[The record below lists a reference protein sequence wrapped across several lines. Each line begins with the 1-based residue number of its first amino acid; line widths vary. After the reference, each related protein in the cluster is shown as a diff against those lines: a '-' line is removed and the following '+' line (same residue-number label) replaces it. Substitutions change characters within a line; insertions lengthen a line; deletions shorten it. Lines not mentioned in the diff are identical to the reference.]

1 MSAFSTNNTTTLQDT
16 PEIVHASHATHW
28 TISLSFLY
36 MIINLI
42 AVILIGKRSSLH
54 NQVIYQILQ
63 VNCLVTMAGQFGFI
77 IILASNLSDAPNTS
91 IYTCTFATTLTVNA
105 FFNFFLNN
113 LLIACPR

>member
-16 PEIVHASHATHW
+16 SEIVHASHATHG
-28 TISLSFLY
+28 TIGLSFLY

-63 VNCLVTMAGQFGFI
+63 VNCLVSMAGQFGFV
-77 IILASNLSDAPNTS
+77 IILASNLSDTPSTS
-91 IYTCTFATTLTVNA
+91 YTCTFATILTINA